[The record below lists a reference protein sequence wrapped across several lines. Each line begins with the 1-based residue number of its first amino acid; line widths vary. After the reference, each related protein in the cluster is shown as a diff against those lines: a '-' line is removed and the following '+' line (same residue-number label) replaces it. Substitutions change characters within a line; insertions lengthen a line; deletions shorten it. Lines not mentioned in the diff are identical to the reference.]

1 LKKSGTDGFSGRF
14 PYEQP
19 KGSNMATDIFV
30 IGLVALILIAGL
42 ILVLTSNSR
51 DDAGEGKSSRNERS

>member
-1 LKKSGTDGFSGRF
+1 
-14 PYEQP
+14 
-19 KGSNMATDIFV
+19 MATDIFV

-42 ILVLTSNSR
+42 ILAITSNSR